1 MGKDSLLQS
10 LVLVILVL
18 AIIFVITYLG
28 RGNNLRDL
36 VDYIPFLKEKK
47 LIECVDDRCPEGYY
61 CNTKK
66 GICKKETFLNKINL
80 KDIDIHFK

>member
-10 LVLVILVL
+10 LVLLTLVL
-18 AIIFVITYLG
+18 AMLFVMIYQG
-28 RGNNLRDL
+28 RGNNLKDL
-36 VDYIPFLKEKK
+36 VNYIPFIKEKEV
-47 LIECVDDRCPEGYY
+47 IECIEDRCPEGYY
-61 CNTKK
+61 CNIKK

>member
-1 MGKDSLLQS
+1 MGKNGLLQS

-18 AIIFVITYLG
+18 VMIFVMIYLG
-28 RGNNLRDL
+28 RGNNIEDL
-36 VDYIPFLKEKK
+36 VDYIPFVKEKEV
-47 LIECVDDRCPEGYY
+47 IECVDNRCPEGYY

-66 GICKKETFLNKINL
+66 GICKKETFLNKIDL